1 MHLVNN
7 ILSLLTSSFSFTQ
20 SLRRPIDVFL
30 QCIFSQCFS
39 LLFVADMDDS
49 LQCDVSS
56 APSDRAS
63 STLDTI
69 TDTTEGGRCSGPLDS
84 ALPSDSDPNL
94 EANHSSEE
102 ELEVINCGAAR
113 CPEKRKWSQA
123 NTGQQ
128 RRQPGPGS
136 AASSDDEV
144 RDLMCA
150 SAPVEFRASPPA
162 NVPKPSRSLSPPPK
176 LFHHDAIPPHELCAL
191 ASPRALAAGRRR
203 RALLAAAAAAAST
216 NPDAV
221 HRPSLDFEKMQ
232 QVGRQPSS
240 ILCTSA
246 HLPYHGRNSDFS
258 FSSTFQFSHQ
268 ISTLLIAKLFGT
280 TFMTHD
286 LVFLI
291 YVIYFWHFP
300 LCLEWQCNMKRLPCV

>member
-1 MHLVNN
+1 MLRY
-7 ILSLLTSSFSFTQ
+7 LTHKLKTQ
-20 SLRRPIDVFL
+20 SLNE
-30 QCIFSQCFS
+30 
-39 LLFVADMDDS
+39 ADSIPSKNDDDHDSGTESDDEGADAEELEKYMDDS
-49 LQCDVSS
+49 LHCDVSS

-128 RRQPGPGS
+128 RRPPGPGS

-191 ASPRALAAGRRR
+191 ASPRKRHR
-203 RALLAAAAAAAST
+203 RALLAAAST

-232 QVGRQPSS
+232 QVF
-240 ILCTSA
+240 I
-246 HLPYHGRNSDFS
+246 H
-258 FSSTFQFSHQ
+258 
-268 ISTLLIAKLFGT
+268 K
-280 TFMTHD
+280 
-286 LVFLI
+286 
-291 YVIYFWHFP
+291 
-300 LCLEWQCNMKRLPCV
+300 